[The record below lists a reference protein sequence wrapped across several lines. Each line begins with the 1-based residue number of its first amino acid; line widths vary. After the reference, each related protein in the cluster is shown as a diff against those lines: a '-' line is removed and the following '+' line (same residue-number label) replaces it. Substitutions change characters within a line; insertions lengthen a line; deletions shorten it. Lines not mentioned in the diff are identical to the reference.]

1 MLLVSGNKSR
11 MRGPVPFEVRSL
23 TVQKDPHL
31 RYLMK
36 TRCHKLMGLA
46 MLLIML
52 PLNAA
57 AQMVFRIDTSGNILE
72 QSSTIL
78 DHDTES
84 ITGTQWTLL
93 EGNTIIR
100 NGSTHSVTG
109 LPEGVMLQRIAA
121 ENATSSFVFGDDS
134 QAYLV
139 DETGAVTYS
148 TNSIRDF
155 DTNPFNNDTWTLYT
169 LSNLLKRNNDMVY
182 VEGLPDGVIVERLVA
197 WDANTVYLFADNGY
211 SYSIEN
217 NGTITGITD
226 GIFDE
231 TVGPSGSPKWTLYT
245 VNNFILL
252 NRSTAVYVDGL
263 PGNTTLHRISAFDST
278 SAYVF
283 AIPEPRYLTFAGI
296 VFIATL
302 LLRRS
307 KKSRTR
313 HG

>member
-1 MLLVSGNKSR
+1 MKNRRYKLVG
-11 MRGPVPFEVRSL
+11 L
-23 TVQKDPHL
+23 AIL
-31 RYLMK
+31 
-36 TRCHKLMGLA
+36 LA
-46 MLLIML
+46 MLS
-52 PLNAA
+52 LNVT

-84 ITGTQWTLL
+84 ISGTQWTLL

-100 NGSTHSVTG
+100 NGSTHPVTG
-109 LPEGVMLQRIAA
+109 LPEGVMLRRIAA
-121 ENATSSFVFGDDS
+121 ESATSTFVFGDDS
-134 QAYLV
+134 HAYLV

-148 TNSIRDF
+148 TNSIRDY
-155 DTNPFNNDTWTLYT
+155 DTNPFNNDRWTLYT
-169 LSNLLKRNNDMVY
+169 LSNLLKRNDDMVY
-182 VEGLPDGVIVERLVA
+182 VQGLPDGVTVERLVA

-211 SYSIEN
+211 SYTMEN
-217 NGTITGITD
+217 NGTLAGSTD

-231 TVGPSGSPKWTLYT
+231 TLGPSGSPKWTLYT

-252 NRSTAVYVDGL
+252 NRSTPIYIDGL
-263 PGNTTLHRISAFDST
+263 PSDITLHRISAFDDT

-283 AIPEPRYLTFAGI
+283 AIPEPSYLTLAGI
-296 VFIATL
+296 VSIATL

-307 KKSRTR
+307 KNKSTR